1 MNKALPLWNSV
12 YWKTRNWENKLS
24 DMLSS
29 YLRRAAK
36 GGLELYQHAQRG
48 SLAHLETVKNFM
60 QRASRATE
68 GLKLKS
74 KAIKLAV

>member
-1 MNKALPLWNSV
+1 
-12 YWKTRNWENKLS
+12 
-24 DMLSS
+24 MLSS
-29 YLRRAAK
+29 YVRRAAK
-36 GGLELYQHAQRG
+36 GGLEFYQHAQRG
-48 SLAHLETVKNFM
+48 SLAHLETGKNFM